1 MFVPRNSLTYVSI
14 SASHGRFV
22 ACLFCSVFD
31 TWSSTWSRKHSVQL
45 ELTAG
50 GYRTQRSERKMDYFD
65 SNRIWKI
72 ESQEKFEQIIWS
84 PVICRGIVFFKMRK
98 HFLLMT
104 DKHETP
110 HSAICKGLSRWMC
123 KKILLV
129 FSMGMWLFLLFLL
142 ICKSS
147 QELLCL
153 CSCLMVN
160 SCL

>member
-1 MFVPRNSLTYVSI
+1 MVVSLPAFFVQSLIPGAVPGLANI
-14 SASHGRFV
+14 P
-22 ACLFCSVFD
+22 CSWNWLLEGIELKGQKGKWIILTVIVFEKLKVK
-31 TWSSTWSRKHSVQL
+31 R
-45 ELTAG
+45 
-50 GYRTQRSERKMDYFD
+50 
-65 SNRIWKI
+65 
-72 ESQEKFEQIIWS
+72 KFEQIIWS

-110 HSAICKGLSRWMC
+110 HSAICKGLSGWMC